1 MDLSFL
7 LAVLHIVTFGLGA
20 ASCWARARAL
30 AKLKG
35 DEGLRDVFFADNLW
49 GVAAM
54 LWIGTGL
61 WRAFGGVEKGT
72 DFYLHDTAFLIK
84 MGLFLVVF
92 MLEIRPM
99 VTLIRWRIRVA
110 KGLAVDFSSSPM
122 LAQITYVQLVLLIP
136 IVVMAVAMARG
147 IWY

>member
-1 MDLSFL
+1 MDLSLF
-7 LAVLHIVTFGLGA
+7 LAVLHLVTFGLGA

-30 AKLKG
+30 ARLRG
-35 DEGLRDVFFADNLW
+35 NEGLRDVFFADNLW
-49 GVAAM
+49 GLAAI

-61 WRAFGGVEKGT
+61 WRAFGGTEKGT
-72 DFYLHDTAFLIK
+72 DFYLHDTAFLVK
-84 MGLFLVVF
+84 MALFLVVF

-99 VTLIRWRIRVA
+99 VTLIRWRLRIA
-110 KGLAVDFSSSPM
+110 KGLPIDFSSSPM

-136 IVVMAVAMARG
+136 IVVMAAAVARG